1 MAAKKRG
8 SARKPLPGAAARDSA
23 LAIARRAVP
32 RRLHAGAR
40 VLPPA
45 HQPGADE
52 AGAPHPLTAL
62 LLARHAATLRAP
74 APGDADVLFESEHP
88 GAPTL
93 VAQVRGGRVHR
104 LLTRA

>member
-1 MAAKKRG
+1 M
-8 SARKPLPGAAARDSA
+8 PGKAARDLA

-32 RRLHAGAR
+32 RRLRAGAR

-45 HQPGADE
+45 HQPDADD
-52 AGAPHPLTAL
+52 AGAPHPLTEL
-62 LLARHAATLRAP
+62 VLARHAATLRAP
-74 APGDADVLFESEHP
+74 MPGDADVLFESDHP
-88 GAPTL
+88 GEPTL